1 MNLRC
6 EVCHK
11 LVNTLIRSQCFTCY
25 ERTRRRARAA
35 KTRGARFKIR
45 LYYCLD
51 GRRKFNETS
60 EPNFRC

>member
-35 KTRGARFKIR
+35 KTRAHFKIR
-45 LYYCLD
+45 LFWMAGESSMKPVNQTL
-51 GRRKFNETS
+51 
-60 EPNFRC
+60 RC